1 MTAASNVTS
10 PRFHGRIAR
19 TLFWILLFVSLVPLL
34 SMAGIAYLRARSL
47 LHDQIF
53 SQLAAVVQA
62 QAQRLEA
69 EAATGQL
76 LLTNALYERDVAS
89 TLEKILLVEDRND
102 PGFISERN
110 LIFDSLQTVN
120 QPSPYY
126 NQFLV
131 LRPDGI
137 IQIATHREWEGQ
149 TLPSS
154 LQAAVK
160 AGKATT
166 IVTNGL
172 QPFYEPESLTLVSI
186 IPYRSRA
193 GAATAT
199 LVGFGESAILQ
210 EMVKNAAFYAS
221 NQYFVSSK
229 GQFYALN
236 PYADI
241 MNKLALMT
249 PSEQQKGILLTR
261 LRTGERQ
268 GVTELL
274 SFKNLPVIAA
284 YAWLPALQI
293 GWTVEV
299 TQESVFSQINS
310 LLLFA
315 VVLFILFALLIGLLL
330 WQVTQR
336 FTLPLV
342 SLSKTVRNFAN
353 GMWEQRA
360 PVDRS
365 DEIGLLAYS
374 FNKMAD
380 ELSELYHSL
389 ESKVEERTSQV
400 RAATEIA
407 QIAISATSLDMLLQK
422 ALELIME
429 RFKFAYAAVYLVDE
443 RGAALVLHQ
452 SSGTNQIAYEAPGAT
467 ITLDAHTLE
476 SWVAAN
482 NKIRKDQL
490 SRAELLAKA
499 SDLPSTRERVEVG
512 LPIAVGDEVLG
523 IIKIQNRAGTP
534 VTDEILAE
542 LQSLT
547 NQVAPTIRSFYLY
560 EAAQID
566 LRQTSLLYEASHKI
580 AGCATAGEILQSAQ
594 EVLKEIPY
602 ASALFMASDDGLSL
616 RFSFVPYTGQP
627 ASLPQGIPLSQP
639 MLQRLVSKAGPLI
652 FDEKSQPADWP
663 AGLSQAAAQMSC
675 DIIAF
680 LPMINADRLAG
691 LLVLGSR
698 QDDTSA
704 KGAFSAA
711 NLQPYTYLVEMLSTA
726 LQKVQALDS
735 MQKRLRELQTLDAV
749 SQAVSAATDLNR
761 LFHILRQQLDQVMGK
776 VEFYVA
782 LFDARA
788 QTIRVPYTTEA
799 GRNTP
804 ADSFPL
810 GEGLIS
816 TLIRSGQPLML
827 LKESEIE
834 KQAAGSREIGAGA
847 RSWLGVP
854 LMLGGQPVGALV
866 VQDSQK
872 EMRFNPDDQRL
883 LTTLAAQVAISIR
896 NASLL
901 ENTRRQAE
909 RERQLFEIT
918 SKIRHSTDV
927 QSVLKTTVRELST
940 ALGARRAHIAV
951 APPAAGTGAD
961 AEEGSR

>member
-1 MTAASNVTS
+1 MTAASSVTS
-10 PRFHGRIAR
+10 PRFHSRIAQ
-19 TLFWILLFVSLVPLL
+19 TLFWILLLVSLIPLL

-53 SQLAAVVQA
+53 NQLAAVVQA
-62 QAQRLEA
+62 QGQRLES

-76 LLTNALYERDVAS
+76 LLSNALYEKDVAA
-89 TLEKILLVEDRND
+89 TVGKILLEEDRNSQS
-102 PGFISERN
+102 FISDRN
-110 LIFDSLQTVN
+110 FIFDNLQSVN

-126 NQFLV
+126 NQFIV
-131 LRPDGI
+131 VRPDGI
-137 IQIATHREWEGQ
+137 VQIATHREWEGQ
-149 TLPSS
+149 ALPAS
-154 LQAAVK
+154 LQSSWQ

-166 IVTNGL
+166 IAANDL
-172 QPFYEPESLTLVSI
+172 QPFYGPDSLTLVTV
-186 IPYRSRA
+186 IPYHNQN
-193 GAATAT
+193 GANTAT
-199 LVGFGESAILQ
+199 LIGFAESSIIQ
-210 EMVKNAAFYAS
+210 EMIKNAAFYAS
-221 NQYFVSSK
+221 NQYFVSSQ

-249 PSEQQKGILLTR
+249 PSEEQKGILLTG
-261 LRTGERQ
+261 LQTGQRQ

-284 YAWLPALQI
+284 YTWLPSLRI

-299 TQESVFSQINS
+299 TQESVFAQINS
-310 LLLFA
+310 LLIFA
-315 VVLFILFALLIGLLL
+315 VALFIIFALLIGLLL

-336 FTLPLV
+336 FTHPLV
-342 SLSKTVRNFAN
+342 TLSKTVRNFAD

-360 PVDRS
+360 PVNRG

-380 ELSELYHSL
+380 ELTELYHSL
-389 ESKVEERTSQV
+389 ETKVEERTSQV
-400 RAATEIA
+400 RAATDIA
-407 QIAISATSLDMLLQK
+407 QIAISATSLDTLLLK
-422 ALELIME
+422 ALELIMA
-429 RFKFAYAAVYLVDE
+429 RFKFGYAAVYLVDE

-452 SSGTNQIAYEAPGAT
+452 SSGINQVAHEALGAT
-467 ITLDAHTLE
+467 KPLDARTLE
-476 SWVAAN
+476 SWVATY

-490 SRAELLAKA
+490 SRAELLAEVKNSPA
-499 SDLPSTRERVEVG
+499 SKERVEVG
-512 LPIAVGDEVLG
+512 LPIAVGDQVLG
-523 IIKIQNRAGTP
+523 VIKIQNRVGSP

-580 AGCATAGEILQSAQ
+580 AGCETALEILQASQ

-602 ASALFMASDDGLSL
+602 ASALFMVNGDQLSL
-616 RFSFVPYTGQP
+616 IFSFVPYTGQP
-627 ASLPQGIPLSQP
+627 ASLPESIALSQP
-639 MLQRLVSKAGPLI
+639 VLQRLTSRTSPLL
-652 FDEKSQPADWP
+652 FEEKDQPTDWP
-663 AGLSQAAAQMSC
+663 TALAQAPAQMSC
-675 DIIAF
+675 DVVAF
-680 LPMINADRLAG
+680 LPMTNADHLAG

-698 QDDTSA
+698 QDETGA
-704 KGAFSAA
+704 KGAFSVA
-711 NLQPYTYLVEMLSTA
+711 NLQPYTYLVEMVSTA
-726 LQKVQALDS
+726 LQKVQALES

-749 SQAVSAATDLNR
+749 SQAISAATDLNR
-761 LFHILRQQLDQVMGK
+761 LFHVLHQQLDQVMGT

-782 LFDARA
+782 LFDAKT
-788 QTIRVPYTTEA
+788 QTIHIPYMSEA
-799 GRNTP
+799 GEIVHVP
-804 ADSFPL
+804 SFPL
-810 GEGLIS
+810 GEGLTS
-816 TLIRSGQPLML
+816 TLIRSRQALML
-827 LKESEIE
+827 TKESEFRLN
-834 KQAAGSREIGAGA
+834 AAASKEIGSTA

-854 LMLGGQPVGALV
+854 LMLSGQPVGALV

-872 EMRFNPDDQRL
+872 VMRFNQDDQRL
-883 LTTLAAQVAISIR
+883 LATLAGQVAVSIR

-918 SKIRHSTDV
+918 SKIRRSTDI
-927 QSVLKTTVRELST
+927 QTVLKTTVRELSS

-951 APPAAGTGAD
+951 TPPKAKPRVDAG
-961 AEEGSR
+961 EESQ